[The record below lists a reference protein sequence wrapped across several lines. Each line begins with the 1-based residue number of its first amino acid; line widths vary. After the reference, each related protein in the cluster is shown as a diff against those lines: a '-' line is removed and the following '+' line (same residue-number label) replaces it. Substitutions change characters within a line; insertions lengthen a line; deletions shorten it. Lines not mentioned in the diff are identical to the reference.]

1 MKYKMKLITSSS
13 LFILHHRYL

>member
-13 LFILHHRYL
+13 LFIHHHRYL